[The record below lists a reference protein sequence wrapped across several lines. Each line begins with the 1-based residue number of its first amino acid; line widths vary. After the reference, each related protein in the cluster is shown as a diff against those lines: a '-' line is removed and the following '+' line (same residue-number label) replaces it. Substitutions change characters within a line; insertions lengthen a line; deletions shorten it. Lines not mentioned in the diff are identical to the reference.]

1 MKRRGC
7 ILPGLLASRFWFEGW
22 LHVLLDGSPSE
33 QWIIAIGSY
42 GYDWPI
48 GGKKAE
54 LISFSRGMSRA
65 KDAEIESVQVQ
76 GPK

>member
-1 MKRRGC
+1 VAAC
-7 ILPGLLASRFWFEGW
+7 
-22 LHVLLDGSPSE
+22 LLDGSDTN

-54 LISFSRGMSRA
+54 LISFSEAMSRA
-65 KDAEIESVQVQ
+65 KDAEIGSVKFRAELQSVFLFP
-76 GPK
+76 G